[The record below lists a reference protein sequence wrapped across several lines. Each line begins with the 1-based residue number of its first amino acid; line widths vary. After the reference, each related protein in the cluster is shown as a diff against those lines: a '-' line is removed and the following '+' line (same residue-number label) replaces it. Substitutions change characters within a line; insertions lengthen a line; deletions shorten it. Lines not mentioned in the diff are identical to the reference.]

1 MLVLSRREGERIV
14 FPTIGVTLEVL
25 RLNGNTARLGIEA
38 PRSISVLREEL
49 ASDVN
54 AAPKGSGG
62 AFPEREPRLSH
73 QVRNQL
79 HAATLALHLLKRQLE
94 KGMVA
99 DAEASFHR
107 VLEQFEAIEQHAA
120 RKSAAPG
127 APARRTTLV
136 VDDDANEAELLAGC
150 LRMSGYEVATADDGA
165 DALDYLAKN
174 ECPDLMLLDMIMP
187 RFDGPATVRAVRDN
201 PDYRAMKV
209 FAISGSTAAS
219 AGVHEG
225 PGGVDR
231 WFRKPLDPAY
241 LMREIAHELEEI
253 PSRSVP

>member
-25 RLNGNTARLGIEA
+25 RLNGSTARLGIEA

-49 ASDVN
+49 SAEMN
-54 AAPKGSGG
+54 AAAKRS
-62 AFPEREPRLSH
+62 ADAVPEQEPRLSH
-73 QVRNQL
+73 RVRNQL
-79 HAATLALHLLKRQLE
+79 HTATLALHLLKRQLE

-99 DAEASFHR
+99 DAEASFR
-107 VLEQFEAIEQHAA
+107 KVLEQFEAIEQQAA
-120 RKSAAPG
+120 RKSNP
-127 APARRTTLV
+127 PEPPTRRTTLV

-150 LRMSGYEVATADDGA
+150 LRMSGYEVATAGDGA
-165 DALDYLAKN
+165 DALDYLARN

-187 RFDGPATVRAVRDN
+187 RFDGPATVRAVRNN

-219 AGVHEG
+219 AGVAEG

-231 WFRKPLDPAY
+231 WFCKPLDPGY

-253 PSRSVP
+253 PFRAVP